1 MCPEIRASNF
11 DKADRK
17 SFELATNHDAPVAN
31 ATDSDWSEHC
41 DVLERRDL
49 TIELSYVSDPVH
61 WFDS

>member
-1 MCPEIRASNF
+1 M
-11 DKADRK
+11 
-17 SFELATNHDAPVAN
+17 ATNHDAPVAN